1 MFDSCNYNNLYTTG
15 ANLAYVGGTNCT
27 SISALYNVVNTGSDV
42 NSTSSSGAFTS
53 STNLAPSLSNPTAW
67 TINNMGYPLG
77 AVTDDINGNN
87 RSITVATGAPDI
99 GAYSFGTP
107 SAAAPTAVVTGSHS
121 VNGTE
126 EIFFANK
133 KVAEIIWGSTGTLPT
148 IVANFYPGVWPDT
161 ANVGV
166 AGAKFCNAYW
176 KVDATGGSGYTY
188 DITLVYDPAQLGT
201 LPNESDIRM
210 CKRPGS
216 GSAWT
221 AYLGSLTTVNT
232 GTKTITVTGL
242 NSFSEFSMTDQN
254 NPLPVEWL
262 NINAVK
268 AGKDIAVNWTTS
280 TEINNDRFEIERSV
294 NGVDFEK
301 VGEKSGAGNS
311 FAPKDYHFTDVDAA
325 ITLSGT
331 VYYRIKQI
339 DFNNSFEYSK
349 MVAVDLSGSATVKGV
364 ESVYPNPF
372 NNYVTLQISTT
383 AEEKVP
389 YTITDQFGKV
399 VYSGLVS
406 VTSGTGVYS
415 IDGLNS
421 LAQGVYI
428 ISINGKA
435 FSSQHKVTKF

>member
-1 MFDSCNYNNLYTTG
+1 LKLSVRLTELTLKKWAKNQEQEILCTKRLQLYR
-15 ANLAYVGGTNCT
+15 L
-27 SISALYNVVNTGSDV
+27 
-42 NSTSSSGAFTS
+42 
-53 STNLAPSLSNPTAW
+53 
-67 TINNMGYPLG
+67 
-77 AVTDDINGNN
+77 
-87 RSITVATGAPDI
+87 
-99 GAYSFGTP
+99 
-107 SAAAPTAVVTGSHS
+107 
-121 VNGTE
+121 
-126 EIFFANK
+126 
-133 KVAEIIWGSTGTLPT
+133 
-148 IVANFYPGVWPDT
+148 
-161 ANVGV
+161 
-166 AGAKFCNAYW
+166 
-176 KVDATGGSGYTY
+176 
-188 DITLVYDPAQLGT
+188 
-201 LPNESDIRM
+201 
-210 CKRPGS
+210 
-216 GSAWT
+216 
-221 AYLGSLTTVNT
+221 
-232 GTKTITVTGL
+232 
-242 NSFSEFSMTDQN
+242 
-254 NPLPVEWL
+254 
-262 NINAVK
+262 
-268 AGKDIAVNWTTS
+268 
-280 TEINNDRFEIERSV
+280 
-294 NGVDFEK
+294 
-301 VGEKSGAGNS
+301 
-311 FAPKDYHFTDVDAA
+311 DAA